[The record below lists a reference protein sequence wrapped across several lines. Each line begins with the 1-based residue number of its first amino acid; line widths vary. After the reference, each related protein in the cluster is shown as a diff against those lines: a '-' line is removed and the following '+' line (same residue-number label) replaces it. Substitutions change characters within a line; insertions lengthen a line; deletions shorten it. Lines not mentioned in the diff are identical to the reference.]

1 MCASTSSFPTA
12 ELFWYFATE
21 PLQVLP
27 CSFVTFHPPF
37 SVLLRNINASVE
49 TPHHADTKLKKEEKK
64 MCVGVSLEALTTSA
78 ENAVTQKQL
87 VLFDM
92 KFP

>member
-1 MCASTSSFPTA
+1 MCAWTSSFPTA
-12 ELFWYFATE
+12 ELFWDFATE

-49 TPHHADTKLKKEEKK
+49 TPHHADTKLKKKK
-64 MCVGVSLEALTTSA
+64 CIDVSLEALTTSD
-78 ENAVTQKQL
+78 ENAVTYKQL